1 MTSAKKPID
10 LNTLR
15 LLFQK
20 SADVHFQAYTFN
32 QQKVH
37 FITCDA
43 MIDQQLLNDVIVQR
57 VQHLLENVGDNPL
70 EDVVQAELLIPDLK
84 KVEDKE
90 EAISLIF
97 SGQLLLY
104 FENELLLFSSNIAK
118 KPNRKPEETRMEMV
132 IKGPR
137 DNFIEDISVNIAL
150 IRKRLPTNSL
160 CVEKFVLGERSKT
173 SVAILYFDDIAN
185 KEILS
190 EIKKELNNIDTDII
204 FSGDILMEF
213 IIKSG
218 TLFPRIDYTGRP
230 DHAIQS
236 LIRGRFLIL
245 VEGVAYVVITPV
257 NLFLLLKS
265 GEDNENT
272 IIFSSFERV
281 LRVASILIGLLL
293 PAFWLALTTVHQ
305 DQLPLQLLAT
315 VVQLNTGLPLPSAI
329 EMLLML
335 LMFELFREAGLRL
348 PAAIGG
354 TISVVG
360 GLIIGD
366 AAIRAGVTSPAMIVI
381 IAISTIATSTLVN
394 QSLVTAVSVLRICFI
409 LVTAFLGLFGFFMSL
424 YFTLFYLSNIR
435 TFGVPYMNIAT
446 DLNWSTIRKT
456 LFRVP
461 QKYYNKRPNMLDPL
475 DKTRTKED
483 KNE

>member
-315 VVQLNTGLPLPSAI
+315 VVQLNTGLPLPSAL

-348 PAAIGG
+348 PASIGG

-446 DLNWSTIRKT
+446 DLSWSTIRKT

-461 QKYYNKRPNMLDPL
+461 QKYYNERPNMLDPL